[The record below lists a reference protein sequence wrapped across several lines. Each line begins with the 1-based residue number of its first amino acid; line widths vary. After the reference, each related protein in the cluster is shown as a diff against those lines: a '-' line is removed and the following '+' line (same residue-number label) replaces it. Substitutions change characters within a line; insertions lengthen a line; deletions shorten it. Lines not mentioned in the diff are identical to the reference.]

1 MENKVRSIL
10 KKLKRIPNAN
20 KHSFGHV
27 LVVAGNIGFGGAGI
41 LASTAAISCGA
52 GLVSLATRSENVTAA
67 LSYCP
72 EVMAMPVNSGQD
84 LDKHLFKPSVLCVGP
99 GLGTNAWSE
108 QVLYKSLHAAK
119 ERNVPILIDAD
130 GLNLLPKI
138 LDFKISKKNLIIT
151 PHEGEA
157 ARLLKANKI
166 STQKNRQKITK
177 KLFDLYP
184 GTVVLKGKETIVY
197 DGGSFLVCPAGNPG
211 MAVGGMG
218 DVLSGMI
225 SGYLA
230 QGLSSKEASVLGVF
244 HHAVA
249 CDSLQEN
256 YGQRSLR
263 PSILLDHLVDL
274 EL

>member
-27 LVVAGNIGFGGAGI
+27 LVVAGNEGFGGAGI

-72 EVMAMPVNSGQD
+72 EVMAKPVNSGQD
-84 LDKHLFKPSVLCVGP
+84 LDDHLLKPSVLCIGP

-119 ERNVPILIDAD
+119 KRNLPILIDAD

-138 LDFKISKKNLIIT
+138 LDFKIPRKNLIIT

-157 ARLLKANKI
+157 TRLLKANKI
-166 STQKNRQKITK
+166 SSQKNRQTMAK

-197 DGGSFLVCPAGNPG
+197 DGGSFSC
-211 MAVGGMG
+211 
-218 DVLSGMI
+218 
-225 SGYLA
+225 
-230 QGLSSKEASVLGVF
+230 
-244 HHAVA
+244 
-249 CDSLQEN
+249 
-256 YGQRSLR
+256 
-263 PSILLDHLVDL
+263 LLYTSDAADD
-274 EL
+274 

>member
-1 MENKVRSIL
+1 MEKKVRSIL
-10 KKLKRIPNAN
+10 KKLERSPNAS
-20 KHSFGHV
+20 KHDFGHV

-41 LASTAAISCGA
+41 LASTAALSCGA
-52 GLVSLATRSENVTAA
+52 GLVSLATRSENVGAA
-67 LSYCP
+67 LCSCP
-72 EVMAMPVNSGQD
+72 EVMAKPVNSGQD
-84 LDKHLFKPSVLCVGP
+84 LDNHLLKPSVLCIGP

-119 ERNVPILIDAD
+119 ERNLPILIDAD

-138 LDFKISKKNLIIT
+138 LDFKVSKKNLIIT

-166 STQKNRQKITK
+166 RTQKNRQDMAK

-197 DGGSFLVCPAGNPG
+197 DGGSILVCSAGNPG

-230 QGLSSKEASVLGVF
+230 QGLSSKEASILGVF